1 MALFSDLSSAPS
13 SMEAAK
19 AVDAYGLFP
28 GNVVKQ
34 ADACQAYI
42 QSDLGG
48 TPSYVRLPRERQP
61 AAWKSMRDPVC
72 RLRKAL
78 YGHPDAG
85 GYWEEHCEK
94 HLRKC
99 GFAAVPDWCS
109 VYWND
114 KLKVLLAVY
123 VDDFKMAG
131 PTAKVE
137 EAWRLI
143 RDAIKTDEPA
153 DAGKYLGCDHIQKDI
168 WIAPGSDPMAQDKVP
183 AASKTKLV
191 RTLEYNMEMFLVQC
205 VERYTELAGKSG
217 ANLQKVSTPFVEDL
231 ATGPDYTEKSGI
243 LKPIA
248 SKVLMKILYAARMC
262 RYDLLRATCALAS
275 LVTKWTPSCDK
286 KLHRLVSY
294 IHSTLALRL
303 VAWVGDHPKDI
314 AVKLFSDADFAGD
327 QQTSRSTSGASC
339 S

>member
-1 MALFSDLSSAPS
+1 MEGSFEICVEKGAELARGDPSRKFKGRVVYQGNNVKDENYDMAIFSDLSSAPS

-28 GNVVKQ
+28 GNVVEQ
-34 ADACQAYI
+34 SDAEQAYI

-61 AAWKSMRDPVC
+61 AAWKNMRDPVC

-85 GYWEEHCEK
+85 GYWEKHCEK
-94 HLRKC
+94 HMRKC
-99 GFAAVPDWCS
+99 GFVAVPDWRS
-109 VYWND
+109 VYWNE
-114 KLKVLLAVY
+114 KLKTLLAVY
-123 VDDFKMAG
+123 VDDFTMAG
-131 PTAKVE
+131 PKANVK

-143 RDAIKTDEPA
+143 REDIKADEPA
-153 DAGKYLGCDHIQKDI
+153 TAGKYLGCDHKQSEM

-183 AASKTKLV
+183 AAAKTKLV
-191 RTLEYNMEMFLVQC
+191 RVMEYDMEMFLVQC
-205 VERYTELAGKSG
+205 VERFTELAGKFG
-217 ANLQKVSTPFVEDL
+217 ANLQKVSTPFVADL
-231 ATGPDYTEKSGI
+231 ATGPDLTEVSGI

-275 LVTKWTPSCDK
+275 LVTKWTPTCD
-286 KLHRLVSY
+286 
-294 IHSTLALRL
+294 
-303 VAWVGDHPKDI
+303 
-314 AVKLFSDADFAGD
+314 
-327 QQTSRSTSGASC
+327 
-339 S
+339 